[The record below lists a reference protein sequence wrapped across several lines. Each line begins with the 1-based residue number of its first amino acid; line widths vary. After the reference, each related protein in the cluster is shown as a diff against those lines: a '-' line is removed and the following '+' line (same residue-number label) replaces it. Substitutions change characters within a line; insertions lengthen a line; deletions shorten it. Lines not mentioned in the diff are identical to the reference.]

1 MNTISITLIFL
12 ALIIYV
18 SPSISIYKFL
28 KKSNDKLPNF
38 IYVNL
43 NIFHYL
49 KQYRKKTKILN
60 GNAGPLYYLWF
71 LTLSISVVLIIVA
84 VLIRNI

>member
-1 MNTISITLIFL
+1 MSIVLIFL
-12 ALIIYV
+12 ALVLYIW
-18 SPSISIYKFL
+18 PSISIYKFL

-38 IYVNL
+38 LYVNL

-71 LTLSISVVLIIVA
+71 LTLGISVVLIIVA
-84 VLIRNI
+84 VFIRDIA